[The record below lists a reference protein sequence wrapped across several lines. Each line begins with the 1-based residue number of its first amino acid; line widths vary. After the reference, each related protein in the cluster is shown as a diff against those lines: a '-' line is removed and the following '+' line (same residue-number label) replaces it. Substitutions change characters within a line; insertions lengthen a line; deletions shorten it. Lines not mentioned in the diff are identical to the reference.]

1 MPDFTPGSTGTE
13 EVLFACDGV
22 LGRVLLNR
30 PRAINSLTRDMVVA
44 MQAQLTA
51 WEGEDAITAIAI
63 EGAGEKGLCAGG
75 DVRAVREAHLAGGP
89 GGVDFWAD
97 EYALDAQ
104 IAEYPKPVIAVMDG
118 VVMGGGLGI
127 SMFADARWATE
138 RSRIAMP
145 ETIIG
150 FFPDVGATYLLSR
163 APGEL
168 GTHMAM
174 TGATVTGA
182 DAVHVGLADSVVD
195 SASIPD
201 LLAAVAAGGPVET
214 APSTGG
220 EGAVL
225 GSHVPRGRSEGPRAR
240 ASKGGVSDAATEGD
254 LAGAR
259 EWIDECYAGDDPAA
273 VIERLRGHANPQ
285 AQVAAKE
292 ISMRSP
298 LSVAVTLE
306 ALRRAADATSV
317 REVLRTD
324 TIVSANLLHR
334 PDFSEGVRALLVD
347 KDKQPRWEHPDLVSV
362 PRSAVRELF
371 SQ

>member
-1 MPDFTPGSTGTE
+1 MPDFTPGSTGTD
-13 EVLFACDGV
+13 EVLFARDGV

-44 MQAQLTA
+44 VRTQLTQ
-51 WEGEDAITAIAI
+51 WQEDDAITAVSI

-75 DVRAVREAHLAGGP
+75 DVRAVREAHLAGSS

-97 EYALDAQ
+97 EYVLDAQ

-118 VVMGGGLGI
+118 IVMGGGLGI

-150 FFPDVGATYLLSR
+150 FFPDVAATYLLSR
-163 APGEL
+163 TPGEL

-174 TGATVTGA
+174 TGATVGGA
-182 DAVHVGLADSVVD
+182 DAVDAGLADCVVD

-201 LLAAVAAGGPVET
+201 LLAAVAAGGPVE
-214 APSTGG
+214 AVP
-220 EGAVL
+220 GA
-225 GSHVPRGRSEGPRAR
+225 GAE
-240 ASKGGVSDAATEGD
+240 GGVPASATQGTLAA
-254 LAGAR
+254 AR
-259 EWIDECYAGDDPAA
+259 GWIDECYAGNDPA
-273 VIERLRGHANPQ
+273 VILERLRGHADPAAQ
-285 AQVAAKE
+285 AAAEE
-292 ISMRSP
+292 ISVRSP

-306 ALRRAADATSV
+306 AVRRAADAESV

-324 TIVSANLLHR
+324 TVVSANLLHR
-334 PDFSEGVRALLVD
+334 PDFSEGVRGLLVD
-347 KDKQPRWEHPDLVSV
+347 KDKQPRWEHPDLASV
-362 PRSAVRELF
+362 PRSEVLELF
-371 SQ
+371 TQ

>member
-1 MPDFTPGSTGTE
+1 MPDFTPGSTGTD
-13 EVLFACDGV
+13 EVLFARDGV
-22 LGRVLLNR
+22 LGRILLNR
-30 PRAINSLTRDMVVA
+30 PKAINSLTREMVVA
-44 MQAQLTA
+44 MQARLTA
-51 WEGEDAITAIAI
+51 WESDDAIAAVSI

-104 IAEYPKPVIAVMDG
+104 IAQFPKPVIAVMDG

-145 ETIIG
+145 ETMIG
-150 FFPDVGATYLLSR
+150 FFPDVAATYLLSR

-174 TGATVTGA
+174 TGATITGA
-182 DAVHVGLADSVVD
+182 DAVHVGLADGVVD
-195 SASIPD
+195 SARIPG
-201 LLAAVAAGGPVET
+201 LLADVAAGGPIEA
-214 APSTGG
+214 APGPGG
-220 EGAVL
+220 EGSVP
-225 GSHVPRGRSEGPRAR
+225 GS
-240 ASKGGVSDAATEGD
+240 ATEGS
-254 LAGAR
+254 LASAR
-259 EWIDECYAGDDPAA
+259 EWIDECYAGDDPG
-273 VIERLRGHANPQ
+273 VILQRLRGHPSPHAQ
-285 AQVAAKE
+285 AAAEE
-292 ISMRSP
+292 ISVRSP

-306 ALRRAADATSV
+306 AVRRAADATSV

-324 TIVSANLLHR
+324 TIVSANLLSR

-347 KDKQPRWEHPDLVSV
+347 KDKQPRWEHPDLASV
-362 PRSAVRELF
+362 PRTAVLELF